1 MTVQLAADLGY
12 GIPWLSNTLVISIA
26 IATAFFT
33 YVVISTKSDH
43 AAVAGFDKVKYQL
56 HKYHAERYWGIFV
69 AIMLAYL
76 YFLGFP
82 WMPPVAFS
90 QALQHPESV
99 HTIMVTAGQ
108 WFWVLEDGGYGQGPK
123 VAGPEMHTIEQQTS
137 NNSSAVSGVVKIKA
151 GETVKFVARSVDV
164 NHGFSILSS
173 SKSMDSPLMQMQVVP
188 GYNNVFYYTF
198 DKPGTYTIRCLE
210 YCGWNHPYMVSQI
223 TIQAM

>member
-1 MTVQLAADLGY
+1 
-12 GIPWLSNTLVISIA
+12 LVISIA

-43 AAVAGFDKVKYQL
+43 TAVAGFDKVKYQL
-56 HKYHAERYWGIFV
+56 HKYYAEGIGE
-69 AIMLAYL
+69 YL
-76 YFLGFP
+76 SLLCWYIYISLVFRGCLP
-82 WMPPVAFS
+82 LHFS

-108 WFWVLEDGGYGQGPK
+108 WLWVLEDGGYGQGPK

-137 NNSSAVSGVVKIKA
+137 NNSVVSGVVKIKA
-151 GETVKFVARSVDV
+151 GETMKFVARSVDV

-198 DKPGTYTIRCLE
+198 DKPGTYTIRC
-210 YCGWNHPYMVSQI
+210 
-223 TIQAM
+223 